1 MRATLADLSAEEVR
15 VFREQAKKGYAGY
28 CVFCSRERDK
38 LKDHVWRKHQQE
50 MQQLYRRIN
59 EHELANAHVED
70 RPYDKA
76 SELLSKRKACQK
88 ESMELL
94 LLQPKDLY
102 KLDKASPSNLRSLT
116 DFSWHTNDYYD
127 WKGLRHGTSLQG
139 TISTLAEPSYNV
151 NSYPLETSDDR
162 RRVLDAIIM

>member
-1 MRATLADLSAEEVR
+1 
-15 VFREQAKKGYAGY
+15 
-28 CVFCSRERDK
+28 
-38 LKDHVWRKHQQE
+38 
-50 MQQLYRRIN
+50 
-59 EHELANAHVED
+59 
-70 RPYDKA
+70 
-76 SELLSKRKACQK
+76 
-88 ESMELL
+88 MELL

-127 WKGLRHGTSLQG
+127 WKGLRHGISLQG